1 MANKRHGFTKIV
13 DIPNAKEMGEEVQ
26 RMLAKPNSSSGN
38 LADRLSCP
46 EPITAP
52 LSNAEDAVFKSPSP
66 KKPLNSKDVAQSSPM
81 KSRKKAPTKKRQ
93 SDTFNSMPVL
103 VNCDDNR
110 ANLIEQ
116 NDDEV
121 ISKTLGEPIANAVN
135 AINQGSFDDF
145 VTSAEFENLLNLV
158 DRVTTSNTTDCPNPK
173 EVVITAPPSNSSST
187 SCLAIDDDTMEE
199 TACQENIVDDFQPE
213 PEIKLTTDFQ
223 PEPELE
229 IKLTTA
235 DNPDQQ
241 FGDASDAF
249 SPPIIVPD
257 STTSFLKTPKHSN
270 VCDTGGSSMESL
282 TVATNTATPL
292 EVIQSE
298 EETTNT
304 STVEN
309 DKITVLNDELYGKD
323 NEGISRVVDEINEK
337 GVIDKSSPKSDGSLS
352 EKLSPRLKI
361 NGVVI
366 ESNEAI
372 TQFVAEMTPNHR
384 EKQISPPGTREKS
397 PPCKNK
403 SPLQTNDLE
412 LQTSVQSN
420 SINLSPNG
428 VINLSDKGFVANL
441 QADHGKIDTI
451 GYIDINTVPNI
462 IQTNN
467 VVVSVGVKQV
477 EASTISAASELPQTT
492 TKKSSQSVGDLQ
504 SHHEATED
512 QDRVRKNSKSQT
524 IIKGKNKEEC
534 EFCGKKFVN
543 IKKHLLTHSP
553 RTRNPYACAFCNSVF
568 PNKEKHDLHIGNH
581 HKTIGRGNA
590 IKVQLESTTIPEGS
604 SDELMT
610 LKHEQVKT
618 PAKLIQPASV
628 EHDTNID
635 NEKEPTFSQDKKV
648 IPPKIASN
656 HEATDDA
663 MTARGNDTRLAEQ
676 QKSALRDVA
685 QEGNDVHDEIEAA
698 LDDSDDGTTQLEK
711 RSPSERSSS
720 QRPVEQLRDPD
731 NAEKSLESPPKARLS
746 AIENLEPA
754 IGSLRRS
761 SRTRKIPVR
770 KELPELHIKS
780 AAAAKKMNQN
790 KKKNNNPF
798 LKLVPSIKA
807 FVKSDTRNL
816 QLVTPISEAEKNS
829 VSCYLKNICQ
839 SGIVTS
845 NEIDH
850 AVSSGVDLDQVS
862 LGQLYM
868 NFDKEKE
875 QEAADANDEAN
886 DNLKELLKED
896 SVEKAII
903 AATTSVSATPPKARE
918 SPCDDRSS
926 KNSPTPKKQFAS
938 SSSTNSSIFNSLFFK
953 TPQKKTVN
961 ESCKESRVS
970 DEFSDPFKTPVKT
983 PKKTLLPLQRTEE
996 IGNKALA
1003 VDLFQTPIKE
1013 DSATVDHSESW
1024 LKKTP
1029 LSKMKKKSPMPSPFL
1044 LSPVLMSPGT
1054 PAKDVSIASISFNQS
1069 ESFLVTPSVVFQEN
1083 SSKENNLCLEISPS
1097 GSLHTPSPHSND
1109 KDGPLVT
1116 PPFDQVTTPND
1127 KFCNANGSFGAARTP
1142 RGATKNMTIDNQ
1154 LMNTPLKALH
1164 EAAKRL
1170 FFDETGPDKTLVFLS
1185 PSKRFLSPSKRI
1197 PKRVQLLAVDTR
1209 YELEIAYRT

>member
-13 DIPNAKEMGEEVQ
+13 DIPNAKEMAEEVQ
-26 RMLAKPNSSSGN
+26 RMLAKPNSSTGN

-52 LSNAEDAVFKSPSP
+52 PSTAEDAVFKTPSP
-66 KKPLNSKDVAQSSPM
+66 KKPMNSKAVADSSPT
-81 KSRKKAPTKKRQ
+81 KSRKSQLKSKAPTKKRQ

-199 TACQENIVDDFQPE
+199 TACQDFQPE
-213 PEIKLTTDFQ
+213 PE
-223 PEPELE
+223 PE

-241 FGDASDAF
+241 FGEASDAF
-249 SPPIIVPD
+249 SQPNIVPD

-270 VCDTGGSSMESL
+270 VCDTGGSSIEDL

-304 STVEN
+304 STIEN
-309 DKITVLNDELYGKD
+309 NKLPAFND
-323 NEGISRVVDEINEK
+323 EGISRVVDELNEK
-337 GVIDKSSPKSDGSLS
+337 GVIDKTPPKSDGSLS

-384 EKQISPPGTREKS
+384 EKQNSPPETREKS

-462 IQTNN
+462 TQTNN

-492 TKKSSQSVGDLQ
+492 TKKSSQNVSDSE

-512 QDRVRKNSKSQT
+512 QDGVRKNSKSQP

-534 EFCGKKFVN
+534 KFCGKKFVN

-553 RTRNPYACAFCNSVF
+553 RTRNPHACTLCNSVF
-568 PNKEKHDLHIGNH
+568 PNKEKHDWHIENH
-581 HKTIGRGNA
+581 HKTIGHGNA
-590 IKVQLESTTIPEGS
+590 IDSIDGKETLEQDLI
-604 SDELMT
+604 
-610 LKHEQVKT
+610 KAQT
-618 PAKLIQPASV
+618 PAISIQPASG
-628 EHDTNID
+628 EHDSNV
-635 NEKEPTFSQDKKV
+635 EKESSLSQEKKI
-648 IPPKIASN
+648 IPPRIAAN
-656 HEATDDA
+656 YDATDDA
-663 MTARGNDTRLAEQ
+663 MSVRGNDTRLAEQ

-698 LDDSDDGTTQLEK
+698 LDASDDGTTQLEK
-711 RSPSERSSS
+711 RSRSERSSS

-731 NAEKSLESPPKARLS
+731 NAEESLESPQKARLS

-754 IGSLRRS
+754 INSLRRS
-761 SRTRKIPVR
+761 SRTRKIPTR
-770 KELPELHIKS
+770 KELPELHIKP
-780 AAAAKKMNQN
+780 AAAAKKINQN

-807 FVKSDTRNL
+807 IVKSDTRNL

-829 VSCYLKNICQ
+829 VSCYLKNICH

-868 NFDKEKE
+868 NFEGKE

-896 SVEKAII
+896 SVEKSII
-903 AATTSVSATPPKARE
+903 AATTTASATPPKARE

-938 SSSTNSSIFNSLFFK
+938 SSSTNSSTLDSLFFK
-953 TPQKKTVN
+953 TPQKKTVDQ
-961 ESCKESRVS
+961 SSKESRVS
-970 DEFSDPFKTPVKT
+970 DEFTDPFKTPVKT
-983 PKKTLLPLQRTEE
+983 PKKTLQRTEE
-996 IGNKALA
+996 IGNQALA

-1069 ESFLVTPSVVFQEN
+1069 ESFLVTPSVAFQEN
-1083 SSKENNLCLEISPS
+1083 SSKENTLCLEISPS

-1109 KDGPLVT
+1109 KDEPLVT
-1116 PPFDQVTTPND
+1116 PPLDQVTTPNA

-1142 RGATKNMTIDNQ
+1142 RGSTKNMTIDNQ
-1154 LMNTPLKALH
+1154 VMNTPLKALH

-1170 FFDETGPDKTLVFLS
+1170 FCDETGPDKTLVFLS

-1209 YELEIAYRT
+1209 YELEIAYRTLNLVM

>member
-52 LSNAEDAVFKSPSP
+52 PSNAEDAVFKTPSP
-66 KKPLNSKDVAQSSPM
+66 KEPLNSKAVAQSSPM
-81 KSRKKAPTKKRQ
+81 KSRKSQLKSKAPTKKRQ
-93 SDTFNSMPVL
+93 IDTFNSMPVL

-135 AINQGSFDDF
+135 AINQGNFDAF
-145 VTSAEFENLLNLV
+145 VTSAEFENLLDLV

-187 SCLAIDDDTMEE
+187 SCLAIDDDTIEE

-213 PEIKLTTDFQ
+213 PE
-223 PEPELE
+223 PE

-241 FGDASDAF
+241 FGEASDAF
-249 SPPIIVPD
+249 SPENIVPD

-270 VCDTGGSSMESL
+270 VSDTGGSSTQDL
-282 TVATNTATPL
+282 TVATNNAAPP

-304 STVEN
+304 STIES
-309 DKITVLNDELYGKD
+309 DKISVFNDELYGKD

-337 GVIDKSSPKSDGSLS
+337 GVIDKSPPKPDGSSLS

-384 EKQISPPGTREKS
+384 EKQISPPETREKS
-397 PPCKNK
+397 PTCKNK

-412 LQTSVQSN
+412 LQTSVQAN
-420 SINLSPNG
+420 CNNLSPNG

-462 IQTNN
+462 TQTNN

-477 EASTISAASELPQTT
+477 EASTISAASELLQTT
-492 TKKSSQSVGDLQ
+492 TEKSSKNISDIE
-504 SHHEATED
+504 SDHETTED
-512 QDRVRKNSKSQT
+512 QNRARKNSKSQP

-534 EFCGKKFVN
+534 KFCGKKFVN
-543 IKKHLLTHSP
+543 INKHLLTHSP
-553 RTRNPYACAFCNSVF
+553 RTRNPYACTLCNSVF
-568 PNKEKHDLHIGNH
+568 PNKEKHDCHFENH
-581 HKTIGRGNA
+581 HKTIGHGNA
-590 IKVQLESTTIPEGS
+590 IKVQLESTTIPEDS

-618 PAKLIQPASV
+618 PAKLIQPASE
-628 EHDTNID
+628 EHDTDID
-635 NEKEPTFSQDKKV
+635 NEKEPTLSQEKKV
-648 IPPKIASN
+648 IPPKIAAN
-656 HEATDDA
+656 YEATDDA
-663 MTARGNDTRLAEQ
+663 MSARGNDTRLAEQ

-685 QEGNDVHDEIEAA
+685 QEGSDETEAA
-698 LDDSDDGTTQLEK
+698 LDDSDEGTTQLEK
-711 RSPSERSSS
+711 RTPSERSSS

-731 NAEKSLESPPKARLS
+731 NTEKILESPKKSRLS

-754 IGSLRRS
+754 INSLRRS
-761 SRTRKIPVR
+761 SRTRKIPTR
-770 KELPELHIKS
+770 KELPEFHIKP
-780 AAAAKKMNQN
+780 AAAAKKINQN

-798 LKLVPSIKA
+798 LKLVPSIGA

-816 QLVTPISEAEKNS
+816 QLVTPISEAEENS
-829 VSCYLKNICQ
+829 VSCYLKNICH

-862 LGQLYM
+862 LGQLCM
-868 NFDKEKE
+868 NFDEEKE

-903 AATTSVSATPPKARE
+903 AATTTVSATPPKARE

-926 KNSPTPKKQFAS
+926 KNSPTPKNQFTS

-961 ESCKESRVS
+961 QSSKESRVS
-970 DEFSDPFKTPVKT
+970 DEFSDSFKTPVKT
-983 PKKTLLPLQRTEE
+983 PKKTLQRTEE
-996 IGNKALA
+996 IENQALA
-1003 VDLFQTPIKE
+1003 VDLFQTPRKD
-1013 DSATVDHSESW
+1013 DSATVDHSEHW

-1083 SSKENNLCLEISPS
+1083 SSKENSLCLEISPL
-1097 GSLHTPSPHSND
+1097 GSLHTPSPHSNN
-1109 KDGPLVT
+1109 KDEPLVT

-1154 LMNTPLKALH
+1154 VMNTPLKALH

-1170 FFDETGPDKTLVFLS
+1170 FCDETGLDKTLVFLS

>member
-52 LSNAEDAVFKSPSP
+52 PSTAEDTVFKTPSP
-66 KKPLNSKDVAQSSPM
+66 KKPMNSKAVAESSPM
-81 KSRKKAPTKKRQ
+81 KSRKSQLKSKAPTKKRQ
-93 SDTFNSMPVL
+93 SDNFNSMPVL

-199 TACQENIVDDFQPE
+199 TACQDFQPE
-213 PEIKLTTDFQ
+213 PE
-223 PEPELE
+223 PE
-229 IKLTTA
+229 IKVTTA

-241 FGDASDAF
+241 FGEASDAF
-249 SPPIIVPD
+249 SQPNIVPD

-270 VCDTGGSSMESL
+270 VCDTGGSSIEDL

-304 STVEN
+304 CTIEN
-309 DKITVLNDELYGKD
+309 NKLPAFNDELYGKD
-323 NEGISRVVDEINEK
+323 NEGISRVVDELNEK
-337 GVIDKSSPKSDGSLS
+337 GVIDKTPPKSDGSLS

-384 EKQISPPGTREKS
+384 EKQNSPPETREKS

-451 GYIDINTVPNI
+451 GFIDISTVPNI
-462 IQTNN
+462 TQTNN

-492 TKKSSQSVGDLQ
+492 KKKSSQNVSDIE

-512 QDRVRKNSKSQT
+512 QDRVRKNSKSQP
-524 IIKGKNKEEC
+524 IIKGKDKEEC
-534 EFCGKKFVN
+534 KFCGKKFVN

-553 RTRNPYACAFCNSVF
+553 RTRNPHACTLCNSVF
-568 PNKEKHDLHIGNH
+568 PNKEKHDWHIENH
-581 HKTIGRGNA
+581 HKIIGHGNA
-590 IKVQLESTTIPEGS
+590 MDSIDGKETLEQDLIKSQ
-604 SDELMT
+604 
-610 LKHEQVKT
+610 T
-618 PAKLIQPASV
+618 PAKLIQPASG
-628 EHDTNID
+628 EHDSNV
-635 NEKEPTFSQDKKV
+635 EKESPLSQEKKI
-648 IPPKIASN
+648 IPPRIAVN
-656 HEATDDA
+656 YDATNDA
-663 MTARGNDTRLAEQ
+663 MSVRGNDTRLTEQ
-676 QKSALRDVA
+676 QKSALR
-685 QEGNDVHDEIEAA
+685 EGNDVHDEIEAA
-698 LDDSDDGTTQLEK
+698 LDASDDGTTQLEK
-711 RSPSERSSS
+711 RSRSERSSS

-731 NAEKSLESPPKARLS
+731 NAEESLESPQKARLS

-754 IGSLRRS
+754 INSLRRS
-761 SRTRKIPVR
+761 SRTRKIPTH
-770 KELPELHIKS
+770 KELPELHIKP
-780 AAAAKKMNQN
+780 AAAAKKINQN

-807 FVKSDTRNL
+807 SVKSDTRNL

-868 NFDKEKE
+868 NFEGKE
-875 QEAADANDEAN
+875 QEAADVNDEAN

-903 AATTSVSATPPKARE
+903 AATTTASATPPKARE

-938 SSSTNSSIFNSLFFK
+938 SSSTNSSTLNSLFFK
-953 TPQKKTVN
+953 TPQKKTVDQ
-961 ESCKESRVS
+961 SSKESRVS
-970 DEFSDPFKTPVKT
+970 DEFTDPFKTPVKT
-983 PKKTLLPLQRTEE
+983 PKKTLQRTEE
-996 IGNKALA
+996 IGNQALA

-1069 ESFLVTPSVVFQEN
+1069 ESFLVTPSVAFQEN
-1083 SSKENNLCLEISPS
+1083 SSKENTLCLEISPS

-1109 KDGPLVT
+1109 KDEPLVT
-1116 PPFDQVTTPND
+1116 PPLDQVTTPNA

-1154 LMNTPLKALH
+1154 VMNTPLKALH

-1170 FFDETGPDKTLVFLS
+1170 FCDETGPDKTLVFLS

-1209 YELEIAYRT
+1209 YELEIAYRTLNLVM

>member
-52 LSNAEDAVFKSPSP
+52 PSTAEDAVFKTPSH
-66 KKPLNSKDVAQSSPM
+66 KKPMNSKAVAESSPM
-81 KSRKKAPTKKRQ
+81 KSRKSQLKSKAPTKKRQ

-199 TACQENIVDDFQPE
+199 TACQDFQPE
-213 PEIKLTTDFQ
+213 PE
-223 PEPELE
+223 PE
-229 IKLTTA
+229 IKVTTA

-241 FGDASDAF
+241 FGEASDAF
-249 SPPIIVPD
+249 SQPNIVPD

-270 VCDTGGSSMESL
+270 VCDTGGSSIEDL

-304 STVEN
+304 CTIEN
-309 DKITVLNDELYGKD
+309 NKLPAFNDELYGKD
-323 NEGISRVVDEINEK
+323 NEGISRVVDELNEK
-337 GVIDKSSPKSDGSLS
+337 GVIDKTPPKSDGSLS

-384 EKQISPPGTREKS
+384 EKQNSPPETREKS

-451 GYIDINTVPNI
+451 GFIDISTVPNI
-462 IQTNN
+462 TQTNN

-492 TKKSSQSVGDLQ
+492 KKKSIQNVSDIE

-512 QDRVRKNSKSQT
+512 QDRVRKNSKSQP
-524 IIKGKNKEEC
+524 IIKGKDKEEC
-534 EFCGKKFVN
+534 KFCGKKFVN

-553 RTRNPYACAFCNSVF
+553 RTRNPHACTLCNSVF
-568 PNKEKHDLHIGNH
+568 PNKEKHDWHIENH
-581 HKTIGRGNA
+581 HKIIGHGNA
-590 IKVQLESTTIPEGS
+590 MDSIDGKETLEQDLIKSQ
-604 SDELMT
+604 
-610 LKHEQVKT
+610 T
-618 PAKLIQPASV
+618 PAKLIQPASG
-628 EHDTNID
+628 EHDSNV
-635 NEKEPTFSQDKKV
+635 EKESPLSQEKKI
-648 IPPKIASN
+648 IPPRIAVN
-656 HEATDDA
+656 YDATNDA
-663 MTARGNDTRLAEQ
+663 MSVRGNDTRLTEQ
-676 QKSALRDVA
+676 QKSALR
-685 QEGNDVHDEIEAA
+685 EGNDVHDEIEAA
-698 LDDSDDGTTQLEK
+698 LDASDDGTTQLEK
-711 RSPSERSSS
+711 RSRSERSSS

-731 NAEKSLESPPKARLS
+731 NAEESLESPQKARLS

-754 IGSLRRS
+754 INSLRRS
-761 SRTRKIPVR
+761 SRTRKIPTH
-770 KELPELHIKS
+770 KELPELHIKP
-780 AAAAKKMNQN
+780 AAAAKKINQN

-807 FVKSDTRNL
+807 SVKSDTRNL

-868 NFDKEKE
+868 NFEGKE
-875 QEAADANDEAN
+875 QEAADVNDEAN

-903 AATTSVSATPPKARE
+903 AATTTASATPPKARE

-938 SSSTNSSIFNSLFFK
+938 SSSTNSSTLNSLFFK
-953 TPQKKTVN
+953 TPQKKTVDQ
-961 ESCKESRVS
+961 SSKESRVS
-970 DEFSDPFKTPVKT
+970 DEFTDPFKTPVKT
-983 PKKTLLPLQRTEE
+983 PKKTLQRTEE
-996 IGNKALA
+996 IGNQALA

-1069 ESFLVTPSVVFQEN
+1069 ESFLVTPSVAFQEN
-1083 SSKENNLCLEISPS
+1083 SSKENTLCLEISPS

-1109 KDGPLVT
+1109 KDEPLVT
-1116 PPFDQVTTPND
+1116 PPLDQVTTPNA

-1154 LMNTPLKALH
+1154 VMNTPLKALH

-1170 FFDETGPDKTLVFLS
+1170 FCDETGPDKTLVFLS

>member
-1 MANKRHGFTKIV
+1 M
-13 DIPNAKEMGEEVQ
+13 
-26 RMLAKPNSSSGN
+26 
-38 LADRLSCP
+38 
-46 EPITAP
+46 
-52 LSNAEDAVFKSPSP
+52 
-66 KKPLNSKDVAQSSPM
+66 
-81 KSRKKAPTKKRQ
+81 
-93 SDTFNSMPVL
+93 
-103 VNCDDNR
+103 
-110 ANLIEQ
+110 
-116 NDDEV
+116 
-121 ISKTLGEPIANAVN
+121 
-135 AINQGSFDDF
+135 
-145 VTSAEFENLLNLV
+145 
-158 DRVTTSNTTDCPNPK
+158 
-173 EVVITAPPSNSSST
+173 ITAPPSNSSST

-199 TACQENIVDDFQPE
+199 TACQENIVDDFQSE
-213 PEIKLTTDFQ
+213 PEIKLTTDLQ
-223 PEPELE
+223 PEPELG
-229 IKLTTA
+229 IKLTA
-235 DNPDQQ
+235 ANNPDQQ
-241 FGDASDAF
+241 FGEASDAF
-249 SPPIIVPD
+249 SPPNIVPD

-270 VCDTGGSSMESL
+270 VCDTGGSSIEDL

-298 EETTNT
+298 EETPNT
-304 STVEN
+304 STIEN
-309 DKITVLNDELYGKD
+309 DKLPAFNDELYDKD

-337 GVIDKSSPKSDGSLS
+337 GVIDKSPPKSDGSLS
-352 EKLSPRLKI
+352 EKMSPSLKI

-384 EKQISPPGTREKS
+384 EKSISPPKPREKS

-412 LQTSVQSN
+412 LQTSVLSN

-428 VINLSDKGFVANL
+428 VIKLSDKGFVANL

-451 GYIDINTVPNI
+451 GFIDISTVPNI
-462 IQTNN
+462 TQTNN

-492 TKKSSQSVGDLQ
+492 TKKSSQNVSDIE

-512 QDRVRKNSKSQT
+512 QDRVRKNSKSQP

-534 EFCGKKFVN
+534 KFCGKKFVN

-553 RTRNPYACAFCNSVF
+553 RSRNPHACTLCNSVF
-568 PNKEKHDLHIGNH
+568 PNKEKHDWHIENH
-581 HKTIGRGNA
+581 HKVIVHGNA
-590 IKVQLESTTIPEGS
+590 TKVQFESTINAIDSIDGKK
-604 SDELMT
+604 T
-610 LKHEQVKT
+610 LEQDIIKSQT
-618 PAKLIQPASV
+618 PAISIQPASGENDSNV
-628 EHDTNID
+628 
-635 NEKEPTFSQDKKV
+635 EKESSLSQEKKI
-648 IPPKIASN
+648 IPPRITAN
-656 HEATDDA
+656 YDATDDA
-663 MTARGNDTRLAEQ
+663 MSVRGNDTRLAEQ
-676 QKSALRDVA
+676 QKSALKDVP
-685 QEGNDVHDEIEAA
+685 QEDNDVHDEIESA

-731 NAEKSLESPPKARLS
+731 NAEKSLESPQKARLS
-746 AIENLEPA
+746 AIENLGPA
-754 IGSLRRS
+754 INSLRRS
-761 SRTRKIPVR
+761 SRTRKIPTR
-770 KELPELHIKS
+770 KELPELHIKP
-780 AAAAKKMNQN
+780 AAAVKKMNLN
-790 KKKNNNPF
+790 KKKNINPF
-798 LKLVPSIKA
+798 LKLVPSVKA

-839 SGIVTS
+839 SGVVTS

-868 NFDKEKE
+868 NFEGKE
-875 QEAADANDEAN
+875 QEASDVNDEAN

-903 AATTSVSATPPKARE
+903 AATTTVSATPPKARE
-918 SPCDDRSS
+918 SPCDDLSS

-938 SSSTNSSIFNSLFFK
+938 SSQAASSSTTNSSTLNSFFFK
-953 TPQKKTVN
+953 TPQKKTVDQ
-961 ESCKESRVS
+961 SSKESRVS
-970 DEFSDPFKTPVKT
+970 DEFTDPFKTPVKT
-983 PKKTLLPLQRTEE
+983 PKKTLQRTEE
-996 IGNKALA
+996 IGNQALA

-1013 DSATVDHSESW
+1013 DSAAVDHSESW

-1069 ESFLVTPSVVFQEN
+1069 ESFLVTPSVAFQEN
-1083 SSKENNLCLEISPS
+1083 SSKDNTLCLEISPS

-1116 PPFDQVTTPND
+1116 PPLDQVTTPNA

-1154 LMNTPLKALH
+1154 VMNTPLKALH

-1170 FFDETGPDKTLVFLS
+1170 FCDETGPDKTLVFLS

-1197 PKRVQLLAVDTR
+1197 PKRVQLLAADTR
-1209 YELEIAYRT
+1209 YELEIAYRTINLIM